1 MARLVAP
8 LRGLFVKIHHKAAAA
23 LRRRSAPARARLRSG
38 AVAFLVCL
46 MAAVVAPIA
55 PVRAYQ
61 APTAIAAGLNAA
73 GGTYVLP
80 NNYLVGLAVAGGNL
94 AIDTGST
101 TFNGIGGPVASQHAP
116 GIAPTTPALKLDA
129 NAGGCPISNA
139 RQTCANRGTVTLT
152 FPQPVRNPSL
162 HFSGLGGN
170 VSGGVRADHA
180 ARFTIA
186 SAANGSAAVNGLT
199 WTRTAGNANFTVTAT
214 QVYSTVLAGNTS
226 CTVASNPAACG
237 SLRVNGTITR
247 LVINVGLDTQL
258 QNGSLTLG
266 SNHVDALS
274 LAVTVEEDFGDAPAS
289 YDPGQA
295 AVHVLS
301 DLSLGGNV
309 SADNPTVAA
318 ATASPLASAAANAD
332 SDDVAWP
339 TLLRGRSASFAVPI
353 AGASRAGTAC
363 GWVDYDNN
371 GSFAAGEGVCAGF
384 AAGATSVPLTVAAP
398 ANAVAGQRMARLR
411 VSYGSALS
419 AATPSGRADSGEVED
434 ALVQVAEPARIV
446 LRKTSLGG
454 TGSFGF
460 VLGNT
465 VQAGGSATTT
475 ASGTA
480 VQVDGD
486 TATAGVQA
494 FAVQTADAAVTV
506 DETALPAGWRLSSA
520 RCTDAGGAT
529 VGSLAGT
536 VYTIPGSATALDAVV
551 SCDFVNARPAVLRLR
566 KSLPLG
572 RFVAGDQFVLS
583 IAGSGAPVSA
593 TTSGNDNAP
602 AETVLVDPA
611 EVGTAHTFSETG
623 AAATDLAGYTTTY
636 ACSNALA
643 GGQAPSGSGRSFALT
658 PAAGDDLTCSF
669 VNTRRPLADLT
680 IRKTNTPAAGADD
693 VAGDTLVRGASTTYT
708 IVVGNNGP
716 DAVTGAIL
724 RDPVAA
730 RSGISCTAPPSCSGA
745 ACPAGLSLAQLDAG
759 VALGTLANGGSV
771 TVTLTCT
778 VN

>member
-1 MARLVAP
+1 M
-8 LRGLFVKIHHKAAAA
+8 
-23 LRRRSAPARARLRSG
+23 RRRSAPARARLGSG
-38 AVAFLVCL
+38 AVAFVLCL
-46 MAAVVAPIA
+46 LAAAVAPIA

-61 APTAIAAGLNAA
+61 APTAIAAGLTAS

-80 NNYLVGLAVAGGNL
+80 NNYLVGLAVAGSNL

-101 TFNGIGGPVASQHAP
+101 RFDGIGGPVSSQYAP
-116 GIAPTTPALKLDA
+116 GIAPATPALKLDA
-129 NAGGCPISNA
+129 NAGGCPISGT
-139 RQTCANRGTVTLT
+139 RQTCANRGTVTLS

-170 VSGGVRADHA
+170 ISGGVRANHA
-180 ARFTIA
+180 ARFTIV
-186 SAANGSAAVNGLT
+186 SAANGASAVNGLT
-199 WTRTAGNANFTVTAT
+199 WTRTAGNANFAVSAT
-214 QVYSTVLAGNTS
+214 QAYSNVLAGNTS

-247 LVINVGLDTQL
+247 LVINVALDTLL
-258 QNGSLTLG
+258 QSGSVTLD
-266 SNHVDALS
+266 SSHVDALS
-274 LAVTVEEDFGDAPAS
+274 LAVTVDEDFGDAPAS

-295 AVHVLS
+295 AVHVVG
-301 DLSLGGNV
+301 DLSLGADV
-309 SADNPTVAA
+309 SADNPAVAA
-318 ATASPLASAAANAD
+318 ATASPLASAAADAD

-339 TLLRGRSASFAVPI
+339 TLVRGRPASFAVPI

-363 GWVDYDNN
+363 GWVDFDNN

-384 AAGATSVPLTVAAP
+384 AAGATSVPLSVATP

-411 VSYGSALS
+411 VAYGSALS
-419 AATPSGRADSGEVED
+419 AATPNGRADSGEVED
-434 ALVQVAEPARIV
+434 ALVRLAEPARIV
-446 LRKTSLGG
+446 LRKTTEGG

-460 VLGNT
+460 ALGNT
-465 VQAGGSATTT
+465 VQAGGSVATA
-475 ASGTA
+475 ASGSA

-486 TATAGVQA
+486 SATAGVQA
-494 FAVQTADAAVTV
+494 FAVQTAGNAVTI
-506 DETALPAGWRLSSA
+506 DENALPAGWRLSSA

-536 VYTIPGSATALDAVV
+536 VYTIPGSATALDAVLT
-551 SCDFVNARPAVLRLR
+551 CDFVNARLAVLRLR

-572 RFVAGDQFVLS
+572 RFVAADQVVLS
-583 IAGSGAPVSA
+583 IAGNGAPVSA
-593 TTSGNDNAP
+593 TTSGSDNAP

-611 EVGTAHTFSETG
+611 ELGTAYTFSETG

-643 GGQAPSGSGRSFALT
+643 GGQAPSGQGRSFALT
-658 PAAGDDLTCSF
+658 PVAGDDLSCSF

-693 VAGDTLVRGASTTYT
+693 AAGDTLVRGASTTYT

-724 RDPVAA
+724 RDPIAG
-730 RSGISCTAPPSCSGA
+730 RNGLSCTAPPSCSGA

-759 VALGTLANGGSV
+759 VALGTLDNGGSV